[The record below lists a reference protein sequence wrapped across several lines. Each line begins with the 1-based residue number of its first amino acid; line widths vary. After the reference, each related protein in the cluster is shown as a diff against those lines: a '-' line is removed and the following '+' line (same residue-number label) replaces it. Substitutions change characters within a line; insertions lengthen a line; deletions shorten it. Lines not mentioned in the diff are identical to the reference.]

1 MLNGMTWVKR
11 EGALLRFQ
19 AGTRGAWKQDRRR
32 LGNKAEGG
40 QWISAARL
48 VLVADAPLRGSG
60 SEAFT
65 LYDPC
70 VLRLKRAYG
79 SGGLAPQ
86 EKGRR
91 FVPVKKE
98 VPADWMPAGRA
109 RRLRRMR
116 GAAEMRDAGFSNAVS
131 AGFAGFVAIFYGLFG
146 NCLV

>member
-19 AGTRGAWKQDRRR
+19 AGTRGHGNRTGVGWATR
-32 LGNKAEGG
+32 LKGG

-91 FVPVKKE
+91 FVPVRKK
-98 VPADWMPAGRA
+98 VPADWMPAGRGTA
-109 RRLRRMR
+109 SETYERS
-116 GAAEMRDAGFSNAVS
+116 G
-131 AGFAGFVAIFYGLFG
+131 
-146 NCLV
+146 